1 MQQRGAACVSRTRA
15 QASFI
20 VKTQRARFPWG
31 VLVGALLGCG
41 GVADPS
47 PGGCPG
53 PVAFQASPG
62 SSPTFTWQP
71 SCRASALVITTNPA
85 QPGALAALV
94 WSVSEPDDSNR
105 IVPPVQF
112 GVAPLGARSTPN
124 PPASLQAGLTY
135 RLTLY
140 ARAASGGDAIMAF
153 TILTP

>member
-1 MQQRGAACVSRTRA
+1 
-15 QASFI
+15 
-20 VKTQRARFPWG
+20 VKTERVRFLRG

-47 PGGCPG
+47 QGGCPG

-85 QPGALAALV
+85 QPGALPALV

-112 GVAPLGARSTPN
+112 GVAPPGARSAPN
-124 PPASLQAGLTY
+124 PAAPLEAGASY

-140 ARAASGGDAIMAF
+140 ARAASGGDGVLAF
-153 TILTP
+153 TLLTP